1 MDEIRSTFDR
11 DLANIQKDLLLMGHL
26 VTEALLNAIR
36 AFDTKDEELA
46 AKVIFGD
53 AAIDELQISI
63 EDRTVEL
70 IALQQPIAKD
80 LRILST
86 ALKMTTDL
94 ERIGDHAKKIAKI
107 VHRIGQDPLL
117 TPLAEIPKIAGLTVK
132 MIQNVLKAYVNLDVQ
147 LAMEVIATD
156 DQVDDICDACKH
168 DILCYMVKDTNNI
181 PQGTALNKI
190 VQRLERVG
198 DHGYYYTYGSA
209 LFIVINA
216 NNYNAVDHKNLIEK
230 AIKAHPKTK
239 WRIVVMH
246 QDIYGSGLDHSDSDG
261 IILRTQLT
269 PIYDANKIDVVLQG
283 HDAFI
288 NDSSFF

>member
-1 MDEIRSTFDR
+1 MDEIRSNFDR

-26 VTEALLNAIR
+26 VTEALLNAIK
-36 AFDTKDEELA
+36 AFDTKDEDLA

-53 AAIDELQISI
+53 TAIDDLQISI

-168 DILCYMVKDTNNI
+168 DILCYMVKDANNI

-198 DHGYYYTYGSA
+198 DHTT
-209 LFIVINA
+209 
-216 NNYNAVDHKNLIEK
+216 NLAEWVVYLVTGNRLKKMEDEK
-230 AIKAHPKTK
+230 
-239 WRIVVMH
+239 
-246 QDIYGSGLDHSDSDG
+246 
-261 IILRTQLT
+261 
-269 PIYDANKIDVVLQG
+269 
-283 HDAFI
+283 
-288 NDSSFF
+288 